1 MSYKNILI
9 SLTQGKHLARED
21 VQLVVSEML
30 AGKYSPAQVAVF
42 FVALGMNR
50 QTAEELMG
58 AALAVRQH
66 IDPRTYGPEQFVAIS
81 RTGNDLLGVFD
92 VAIASAFAAAATGCR
107 LVLHDGRIGASRRIG
122 SRLLEAAGIRSVL
135 TPEQIQEC
143 IDNIGVGFTLGA
155 SGYGLPADSFEAL
168 EQIDVPTLVDVLNLV
183 AVPFQAKR
191 YLIGVKDAALLRPV
205 AELFLALGAERLM
218 VVNGVDG
225 LDAIS
230 LATETKVVELNRGK
244 ITDYSIIPDDF
255 GVQAKSLTGLLQES
269 ANESLLLIQDAL
281 GNRRGHYAEKA
292 ADIIILNAG
301 AAIYVSGVAD
311 SLRHGVSLAR
321 EVVANTKAG
330 EKIRQMAL
338 FSQGFKNKS

>member
-1 MSYKNILI
+1 MGYKHALI
-9 SLTQGKHLARED
+9 SLTQGKHLALEEVRS
-21 VQLVVSEML
+21 VVSQML
-30 AGKYSPAQVAVF
+30 AGQCSPAQVAVF
-42 FVALGMNR
+42 FMALRMSGE
-50 QTAEELMG
+50 TPEELLG
-58 AALAVRQH
+58 ASVAVREH
-66 IDPRTYGPEQFVAIS
+66 INPKSYEPEQFVCIS

-92 VAIASAFAAAATGCR
+92 VAIASTFAAAAAGCR
-107 LVLHDGRIGASRRIG
+107 LVLHDGRIGASRKIG
-122 SRLLEAAGIRSVL
+122 SQFLEAAGIRSVL
-135 TPEQIQEC
+135 TPDQIQEC
-143 IDNIGVGFTLGA
+143 IDKIGAGFSLGA
-155 SGYGLPADSFEAL
+155 SGYGLPANSFEAL
-168 EQIDVPTLVDVLNLV
+168 EQIDVPTLANVLNLV
-183 AVPFQAKR
+183 AAPFQAKR

-205 AELFLALGAERLM
+205 AELFLELGAERLM
-218 VVNGVDG
+218 VVHGVDG

-230 LATETKVVELNRGK
+230 LATETKIVELQDGK
-244 ITDYSIIPDDF
+244 IKHYSIIPDDF

-269 ANESLLLIQDAL
+269 AEESLLLIQDAL